1 MVKVLYYQEVLNL
14 EMLVELV
21 TLFMD
26 VETPKFEL
34 NSTLHRLQID
44 DLILI
49 QFYKKK
55 LKK

>member
-1 MVKVLYYQEVLNL
+1 MVEVLYYQEVLNL
-14 EMLVELV
+14 KMLVELV
-21 TLFMD
+21 AVFMD

-49 QFYKKK
+49 QFYKRN
-55 LKK
+55 